1 MECAQNY
8 LRNINMTF
16 KHCGTML
23 GGRNFHKIIEDELIK
38 ASKELTLS
46 YDQSGIH
53 VSEITRCS
61 RLSYF
66 ERMDPFVDESSNAL
80 RNIFRGSV
88 TKLLNG
94 KTKQYK
100 IDDLTI
106 YATVD
111 LLVSNDLVVNLV
123 PVSKLPDY
131 PHPNDLLYANA
142 CMFIFEIHG
151 GFIVYF
157 TPDGKFAEFS
167 VSPSKRMFEQVVR
180 RARILHLLL
189 KEKKTPVVEPSEFCF
204 SCKYYQ
210 RCFGQQKEP
219 EHLLDILGIGKK
231 K

>member
-1 MECAQNY
+1 
-8 LRNINMTF
+8 
-16 KHCGTML
+16 ML

-38 ASKELTLS
+38 ASKELTLN
-46 YDQSGIH
+46 YDMSGIH

-66 ERMDPFVDESSNAL
+66 ERVDPFVDESSNAL
-80 RNIFRGSV
+80 RNIFRGSI
-88 TKLLNG
+88 TRMLRG

-100 IDDLTI
+100 IDELTI
-106 YATVD
+106 YATTD
-111 LLVSNDLVVNLV
+111 LIVSNDMIVNLI

-142 CMFIFEIHG
+142 CLFIFEIQS

-157 TPDGKFAEFS
+157 TPDGKFVEFG
-167 VSPSKRMFEQVVR
+167 VSESKRMFEQVVR

-189 KEKKTPVVEPSEFCF
+189 KEKKTPVVEPSELCF

-210 RCFGQQKEP
+210 RCFGQQKES

>member
-1 MECAQNY
+1 
-8 LRNINMTF
+8 
-16 KHCGTML
+16 ML

-38 ASKELTLS
+38 ASKDLTLN

-80 RNIFRGSV
+80 RNILRGSI

-111 LLVSNDLVVNLV
+111 LLVSNDLVVNLI

-142 CMFIFEIHG
+142 CMFIFEIQG

-157 TPDGKFAEFS
+157 THDGKFAEFS
-167 VSPSKRMFEQVVR
+167 VSSSKRMFEQVVR

-189 KEKKTPVVEPSEFCF
+189 KEKKTPVVEPSEYCF

-210 RCFGQQKEP
+210 RCFGQQKES

>member
-1 MECAQNY
+1 
-8 LRNINMTF
+8 
-16 KHCGTML
+16 ML
-23 GGRNFHKIIEDELIK
+23 GGRDFHKIIEDGLIK
-38 ASKELTLS
+38 ASKELGFEH
-46 YDQSGIH
+46 DANGIH
-53 VSEITRCS
+53 ISEITRCS

-66 ERMDPFVDESSNAL
+66 ERMDPFEDESSHAL
-80 RNIFRGSV
+80 QNILKGSV
-88 TKLLNG
+88 KKLLNG
-94 KTKQYK
+94 KTRQYK

-106 YATVD
+106 HATID
-111 LLVSNDLVVNLV
+111 LMVSNDMIVNLI

-142 CMFIFEIHG
+142 CLFIFESQG

-167 VSPSKRMFEQVVR
+167 VAESKRMFEQVVR

-189 KEKKTPVVEPSEFCF
+189 KEKKTPVVEPSELCF

-219 EHLLDILGIGKK
+219 EHLLEILGIGKK

>member
-1 MECAQNY
+1 
-8 LRNINMTF
+8 
-16 KHCGTML
+16 ML

-38 ASKELTLS
+38 ASKGLTS
-46 YDQSGIH
+46 NYDPSGIH

-66 ERMDPFVDESSNAL
+66 ERVDPFMDESSNAL
-80 RNIFRGSV
+80 RKIFRGSV

-106 YATVD
+106 YATID
-111 LLVSNDLVVNLV
+111 ILVSNDLIVNLI
-123 PVSKLPDY
+123 PISKLPDY

-142 CMFIFEIHG
+142 CMFIFEVQG
-151 GFIVYF
+151 GFVVYF

-167 VSPSKRMFEQVVR
+167 VSSSKRMFEQVVR

-189 KEKKTPVVEPSEFCF
+189 KEKKTPVVEPSELCF

-210 RCFGQQKEP
+210 RCFGQQKES

>member
-1 MECAQNY
+1 
-8 LRNINMTF
+8 
-16 KHCGTML
+16 ML

-38 ASKELTLS
+38 ASKELALN

-80 RNIFRGSV
+80 RNISRGSV

-100 IDDLTI
+100 VDDLTI
-106 YATVD
+106 HATVD
-111 LLVSNDLVVNLV
+111 LLVSNDLVVNLI

-167 VSPSKRMFEQVVR
+167 VSSSKRMFEQVVR

-189 KEKKTPVVEPSEFCF
+189 KEKKTPVVEPSELCF

-210 RCFGQQKEP
+210 RCFGQQKES

>member
-1 MECAQNY
+1 
-8 LRNINMTF
+8 
-16 KHCGTML
+16 ML
-23 GGRNFHKIIEDELIK
+23 GGRDFHKIIEDGLIK
-38 ASKELTLS
+38 ASKELGFEH
-46 YDQSGIH
+46 DASGIH
-53 VSEITRCS
+53 VSEITHCS

-66 ERMDPFVDESSNAL
+66 ERMDPFEDESSHAL
-80 RNIFRGSV
+80 QNILKGSV
-88 TKLLNG
+88 KKLLNG
-94 KTKQYK
+94 KTRQYK

-106 YATVD
+106 YATID
-111 LLVSNDLVVNLV
+111 LIVSNDMIVNLI

-142 CMFIFEIHG
+142 CLFIFESQG

-157 TPDGKFAEFS
+157 TPDGKFVEFS
-167 VSPSKRMFEQVVR
+167 VAESKRMFEQVVR

-189 KEKKTPVVEPSEFCF
+189 KEKKTPVVEPSELCF

>member
-1 MECAQNY
+1 
-8 LRNINMTF
+8 
-16 KHCGTML
+16 ML

-38 ASKELTLS
+38 ASKDITLN

-80 RNIFRGSV
+80 RNIFRGSI

-111 LLVSNDLVVNLV
+111 LLVSNDLVVNLI

-142 CMFIFEIHG
+142 CMFIFERQG

-157 TPDGKFAEFS
+157 THDGKFAEFS
-167 VSPSKRMFEQVVR
+167 VSSSKRMFEQVVR

-189 KEKKTPVVEPSEFCF
+189 KEKKTPVVEPSEYCF

-210 RCFGQQKEP
+210 RCFGQQKES

>member
-1 MECAQNY
+1 
-8 LRNINMTF
+8 
-16 KHCGTML
+16 ML

-38 ASKELTLS
+38 ALKELTLD
-46 YDQSGIH
+46 YDTSGIH

-66 ERMDPFVDESSNAL
+66 ERVDPFVDESSNAL
-80 RNIFRGSV
+80 RNIFRGSI
-88 TKLLNG
+88 TRTLKG

-106 YATVD
+106 YTTAD
-111 LLVSNDLVVNLV
+111 LIISNDMIVNFI
-123 PVSKLPDY
+123 PVSKLPDN

-142 CMFIFEIHG
+142 CLFIFEIQS

-157 TPDGKFAEFS
+157 TPDGKFVEFS
-167 VSPSKRMFEQVVR
+167 VSESKRMFEQVVR

-189 KEKKTPVVEPSEFCF
+189 KEKKTPVVEPSELCF
-204 SCKYYQ
+204 SCKYFQ
-210 RCFGQQKEP
+210 RCFGQQKES
-219 EHLLDILGIGKK
+219 EHLLDILGMGKK

>member
-1 MECAQNY
+1 
-8 LRNINMTF
+8 
-16 KHCGTML
+16 ML
-23 GGRNFHKIIEDELIK
+23 GGRDFHKIIEDGLIK
-38 ASKELTLS
+38 ASKELGFEH
-46 YDQSGIH
+46 DANGIH

-66 ERMDPFVDESSNAL
+66 ERMDPFGDESSHAL
-80 RNIFRGSV
+80 QNILKGSV
-88 TKLLNG
+88 KKLLNG
-94 KTKQYK
+94 KTRQYK

-106 YATVD
+106 HATID
-111 LLVSNDLVVNLV
+111 LMVSNDMIVNLI

-142 CMFIFEIHG
+142 CLFIFESQG

-167 VSPSKRMFEQVVR
+167 VSESKRMFEQVVR

-189 KEKKTPVVEPSEFCF
+189 KEKKTPVVEPSELCF

-219 EHLLDILGIGKK
+219 EHLLEILGIGKK